1 MLASP
6 FDPEDS
12 VQDTLLRACRAL
24 DKFDKAR
31 GGMPPWLDSIAT
43 NLCFD
48 MRKGRRRR
56 ELASE
61 LGLPGAGDLAIVE
74 PLQQSA
80 WLLPVPDALL
90 KSENVDP
97 AMVAVVF
104 LIHLGI
110 DCC

>member
-1 MLASP
+1 ML
-6 FDPEDS
+6 
-12 VQDTLLRACRAL
+12 
-24 DKFDKAR
+24 
-31 GGMPPWLDSIAT
+31 
-43 NLCFD
+43 
-48 MRKGRRRR
+48 KGRRRR
-56 ELASE
+56 ELASELASE

-74 PLQQSA
+74 PIPESA
-80 WLLPVPDALL
+80 WVLPVPDALL